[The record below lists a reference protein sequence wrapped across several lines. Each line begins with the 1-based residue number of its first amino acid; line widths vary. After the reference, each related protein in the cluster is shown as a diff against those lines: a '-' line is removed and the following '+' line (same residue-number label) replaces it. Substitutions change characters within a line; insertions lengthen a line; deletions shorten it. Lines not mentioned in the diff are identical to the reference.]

1 MCTLFCCVYRQVA
14 ERVER
19 RLRMIQSEMDADR
32 AVSGRYEELS
42 NLSMELRNVHQTK
55 HLQELVLN
63 IFEEIK
69 LLLKGCEKQF
79 LSEN

>member
-1 MCTLFCCVYRQVA
+1 MKQRIHSVCYIHVCCVILHQVA

-42 NLSMELRNVHQTK
+42 NLSMELRNVKSYALTSYI
-55 HLQELVLN
+55 V
-63 IFEEIK
+63 K
-69 LLLKGCEKQF
+69 LCHDWWTYI
-79 LSEN
+79 LS